1 MAFNRSARR
10 GFTWLLLVVATLT
23 ARVAG
28 AQTTSSASISVSFE
42 SSLPR
47 IDPEGNQV
55 AKRSLQLTPEA
66 VSFQDCVD
74 DQRIRLTL
82 LLGGYAANAHLEVW
96 GSISGID
103 CGVVTARTAA
113 TKQCWPVFT
122 SQISLQPQVN
132 VDIPVRAIMSG
143 APPNSP
149 LEPLTT
155 ADVCGT
161 VDLANIGLQ
170 ILYFDPGNLSQ
181 AAVNKTV
188 QVTVDTVGPAAPT
201 GLVALP
207 GNTRVQVQWANIS
220 GGDPDAG
227 VSGGLTELTG
237 VKVYCEPSGG
247 GTTSTT
253 TDTDGGCQAVPLDA
267 GDAGDGGTVTVCSDA
282 GISTTV
288 DDPDAASGTCSSA
301 NLVPAGG
308 GTITPDAEFD
318 RLYQCGSFTG
328 NSGTTVVAGSR
339 QGVALQNGT
348 RYAVAVA
355 ATDKYGNVGPLSGI
369 LCQVP
374 EETTDFWEGYRSAG
388 GLAGGCSTTETQFP
402 LGTAAATGI
411 AVVFGA
417 SLLRRRRNRR

>member
-1 MAFNRSARR
+1 M
-10 GFTWLLLVVATLT
+10 LVGATLT
-23 ARVAG
+23 ARGAG

-47 IDPEGNQV
+47 IDPEGKQV

-66 VSFQDCVD
+66 VSYQDCVD
-74 DQRIRLTL
+74 DQRIRFTL
-82 LLGGYAANAHLEVW
+82 LMSGYAPNAHIEVW
-96 GSISGID
+96 ASVSGLD
-103 CGVVTARTAA
+103 CGVVTNRTAA
-113 TKQCWPVFT
+113 VKQCWPAFT

-143 APPNSP
+143 APPN
-149 LEPLTT
+149 EPNTPVTT
-155 ADVCGT
+155 ADVCGK
-161 VDLANIGLQ
+161 VDLANIALQ

-188 QVTVDTVGPAAPT
+188 QVVVDTVGPAPPT
-201 GLVALP
+201 GITALP
-207 GNTRVQVQWANIS
+207 GNTRVQVQWTNIS

-237 VKVYCEPSGG
+237 MKVYCEPAGG

-253 TDTDGGCQAVPLDA
+253 TDTDGGCTEVPVDA
-267 GDAGDGGTVTVCSDA
+267 GDAGDGGDAGTVTVCSDA
-282 GISTTV
+282 GISTTT
-288 DDPDAASGTCSSA
+288 DDPDAASATCSST
-301 NLVPAGG
+301 NLVSTNG
-308 GTITPDAEFD
+308 GTITPDAEFN
-318 RLYQCGSFTG
+318 RKYQCGSFTG
-328 NSGTTVVAGSR
+328 NSGTTAVAKDF
-339 QGVALQNGT
+339 QGAPLQNGT

-388 GLAGGCSTTETQFP
+388 GLAGGCSTTESQFP
-402 LGTAAATGI
+402 FGTAAVTGV
-411 AVVFGA
+411 AVAFGA